1 MPNIN
6 DYVEDCLRFFAVD
19 AGILDD
25 ILFIGAW
32 ARYFYRDIFDSTS
45 GYHARMLT
53 KDLDIL
59 VPRELIRA
67 KRKVDVHTKLAAA
80 GFEPVFAQNGL
91 VKYSRDALELEFLVP
106 ARGSAR
112 SEPVEIN
119 AYNIN
124 AQELAHLSMLVPNAI
139 CVPYGGYHVRV
150 PDPVDYSLHKLVIS
164 QRRAKAASAEQDR
177 RDAEEVLYP
186 LSQQADFSNQ
196 FRERV
201 KSLSRKQRTAVTTGI
216 ETFTLPTLRDQ
227 LLELNRTSK

>member
-6 DYVEDCLRFFAVD
+6 DYVEDCLRFFAED
-19 AGILDD
+19 AGILDE

-32 ARYFYRDIFDSTS
+32 ARYFYREIFDSTS

-80 GFEPVFAQNGL
+80 GFEPLFTQNGL
-91 VKYSRDALELEFLVP
+91 VTYSRDALELEFLVP

-112 SEPVEIN
+112 NEPVAIN

-139 CVPYGGYHVRV
+139 CVPYGGYQVRV
-150 PDPVDYSLHKLVIS
+150 PEPVDYSLHKLIIS
-164 QRRAKAASAEQDR
+164 QRRAKVASAEQDR

-186 LSQQADFSNQ
+186 LSKQADFEDQ
-196 FRERV
+196 FCERI
-201 KSLSRKQRTAVTTGI
+201 KALSRKQRTAVTAGI
-216 ETFTLPTLRDQ
+216 ETFALPKFREQ
-227 LLELNRTSK
+227 LLELDRTG